1 MFSLL
6 MLCSCSA
13 QKDVAVRTVSK
24 DTLPVLVISKSICS
38 ILNSMQSNM
47 IIYNVDKS
55 MHKVEKYK
63 IFRYLD
69 FHSTY
74 SITVIHMSYCG
85 TL

>member
-1 MFSLL
+1 MDNFNTMRTLNAPL
-6 MLCSCSA
+6 
-13 QKDVAVRTVSK
+13 KDVAVRTISK
-24 DTLPVLVISKSICS
+24 DTLVISKSICS

-74 SITVIHMSYCG
+74 SITIILMSYCG
-85 TL
+85 TLY

>member
-6 MLCSCSA
+6 MLSLL
-13 QKDVAVRTVSK
+13 KDVAVRTISK
-24 DTLPVLVISKSICS
+24 DTLAVLVISKSICS

-74 SITVIHMSYCG
+74 TIILMSYCG
-85 TL
+85 TLY